1 MPSVSRSWVF
11 PVREGGGSLIS
22 SLFCGGEELF
32 CDLVESVVVVVV
44 GEIVLVPVLV
54 PVEFVSSAGMPS
66 CRTWFL
72 PTGGDER
79 HGHQV
84 GG

>member
-1 MPSVSRSWVF
+1 MF
-11 PVREGGGSLIS
+11 PVRGGGGNLIS

-54 PVEFVSSAGMPS
+54 PALVPVEFVSSAGMPS
-66 CRTWFL
+66 SRTGFL